1 MIVKQVTD
9 CVNDRKQ
16 VELCINSLL
25 RNKGMMLH
33 FSNLY
38 YCLISQ
44 YGTMPCIIS
53 TITKTKLVSVGC
65 APLGCLKFVGWIS

>member
-25 RNKGMMLH
+25 GNKGMVLH

-38 YCLISQ
+38 YCCFILLVDCPEWH
-44 YGTMPCIIS
+44 YGLHHVYNY
-53 TITKTKLVSVGC
+53 KN
-65 APLGCLKFVGWIS
+65 